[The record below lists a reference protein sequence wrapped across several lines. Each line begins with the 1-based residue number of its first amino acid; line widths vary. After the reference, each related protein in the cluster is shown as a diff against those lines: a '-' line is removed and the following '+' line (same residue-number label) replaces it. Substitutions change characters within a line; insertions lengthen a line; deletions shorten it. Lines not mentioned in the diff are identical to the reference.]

1 MGFLE
6 IIIIF
11 FFLLFSVVIHE
22 CSHGLAAYYNGDDTA
37 KLMGR
42 ITLNPLPHID
52 PVGTILFPLLL
63 SLIYRAP
70 VLFGWAKPVP
80 VNPFNFRNYERGIF
94 MVGISGP
101 LSNIFLGVFFCLLYR
116 ILPFSVDVKIY
127 FLYGG
132 YINFVLAFFNLIPI
146 PPLDG
151 SRVLSA
157 FLPVEIRE
165 RYNRIE
171 RFGIF
176 IIMGLA
182 FFGLLHWVFGISKII
197 ADKIAGV
204 YFRKIIF

>member
-6 IIIIF
+6 IIIVL
-11 FFLLFSVVIHE
+11 FFLMFSVVVHE

-63 SLIYRAP
+63 SLSFRAP

-80 VNPFNFRNYERGIF
+80 INPFNFRDYDKGMF

-101 LSNIFLGVFFCLLYR
+101 LSNIALGVIFSLLYR
-116 ILPFSVDVKIY
+116 VLPFSPDIKIF

-132 YINFVLAFFNLIPI
+132 YINFILAFFNLIPI

-151 SRVLSA
+151 SRVISV
-157 FLPVEIRE
+157 FLPVEMRE

-171 RFGIF
+171 RYGIF
-176 IIMGLA
+176 IILVLA
-182 FFGLLHWVFGISKII
+182 FLGLLHWVFGLSKSI
-197 ADKIAGV
+197 ADRIAGV
-204 YFRKIIF
+204 YFKKIIF